1 MATRRLGRT
10 SDMQDTLATTEATI
24 RVVDDDPAF
33 RKSLRWLLESAGL
46 NVRTFASAPEFLKD
60 DDPDRPGCLL
70 LDLRMPGMGG
80 LELQQQLR
88 QSGTHIPVI
97 IITAHG
103 DVPTAV
109 RAMKSG
115 ALDFIEKPLSDQ
127 HLLDRI
133 GRAVD
138 ADVERRERLVE
149 QSELDRKRNR
159 LTARER
165 EVMELVV
172 LGRSSREIGEDLGVS
187 FKTIAAHRSKIMSK
201 MGASSVPQL
210 IQMNLADR

>member
-1 MATRRLGRT
+1 
-10 SDMQDTLATTEATI
+10 MQDTLATTEATI

>member
-1 MATRRLGRT
+1 
-10 SDMQDTLATTEATI
+10 MQDTLSTTEATI

-46 NVRTFASAPEFLKD
+46 NVRTFASAPEFLKG

-70 LDLRMPGMGG
+70 LDIRMPGMGG
-80 LELQQQLR
+80 LELQQQLQ

-103 DVPTAV
+103 DVPAAV

-115 ALDFIEKPLSDQ
+115 ALDFLEKPLDDQ
-127 HLLDRI
+127 HLLDQIR
-133 GRAVD
+133 RAVD
-138 ADVERRERLVE
+138 ADIARRERLAE
-149 QSELDRKRNR
+149 QSELDRKRSR

-172 LGRSSREIGEDLGVS
+172 LGRSSREIGDDLGVS

-201 MGASSVPQL
+201 MGASSVAQL
-210 IQMNLADR
+210 IQVNLGDR